1 MTIRRLRFPKS
12 VSAATVVVLTAGLI
26 TAVSAGNVAA
36 SSRQPELGSRSTAVV
51 TQNGYRFR
59 DLDRS
64 GDLTPYED
72 WRLSPA
78 KRVEDLLGRMS
89 LEDKA
94 GLMVHSELP
103 TANGTYNI
111 AALTPLVQDRHIRA
125 FITRLSAEPKIM
137 AEQNNALQALAE
149 QQPLGIPVSISS
161 DPRNGFSVTA
171 GQTVA
176 GAGTTAFPD
185 FIGMAATGSTHLTK
199 QFGDITREE
208 YRAVGIH
215 TGLSPQADIATEP
228 RWTRI
233 NGTFGSDSAQAKRL
247 VQAMITGMQGSP
259 SGLTRDGVA
268 AVVKHW
274 AGYGA
279 QENGYDSH
287 YYYGRYAIFP
297 GNNFK
302 EHLVPYEGAFRANV
316 AGVMPTYSIL
326 KDLVY
331 KGHPRGAG
339 RGRLQRVA
347 VAGPA
352 TRNVRLRRC
361 DPFRLGHHR

>member
-1 MTIRRLRFPKS
+1 
-12 VSAATVVVLTAGLI
+12 
-26 TAVSAGNVAA
+26 
-36 SSRQPELGSRSTAVV
+36 
-51 TQNGYRFR
+51 
-59 DLDRS
+59 
-64 GDLTPYED
+64 
-72 WRLSPA
+72 
-78 KRVEDLLGRMS
+78 
-89 LEDKA
+89 
-94 GLMVHSELP
+94 
-103 TANGTYNI
+103 
-111 AALTPLVQDRHIRA
+111 
-125 FITRLSAEPKIM
+125 
-137 AEQNNALQALAE
+137 
-149 QQPLGIPVSISS
+149 
-161 DPRNGFSVTA
+161 
-171 GQTVA
+171 
-176 GAGTTAFPD
+176 
-185 FIGMAATGSTHLTK
+185 MAATGSTHLTK

-233 NGTFGSDSAQAKRL
+233 NGTFGSDPAQAKRL

-331 KGHPRGAG
+331 KGHLGGAG